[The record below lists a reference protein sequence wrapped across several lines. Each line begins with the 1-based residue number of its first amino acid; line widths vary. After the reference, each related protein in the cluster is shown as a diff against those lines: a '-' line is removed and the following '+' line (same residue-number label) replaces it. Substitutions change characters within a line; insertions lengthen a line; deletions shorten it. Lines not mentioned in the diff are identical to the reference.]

1 MMEFLFPLFLLG
13 AGAYLFLRKKLDQEN
28 AEALRAEAEDPEYQ
42 QRQKALQRLVVYRT
56 LRDSVK
62 EDMTL
67 GELIEAFSR
76 MCSIGVGEPDDLLF
90 ETGTFSF
97 TGEKLF
103 YFSLVR
109 QFQFL
114 DDEEYVQ
121 LHLDVRYQPSP
132 ATALLQKS
140 EWGQVGANFFDK
152 VRNSTAYK
160 ALKDKPIAQ
169 VAVYVDET

>member
-1 MMEFLFPLFLLG
+1 MKFLFPLILLG
-13 AGAYLFLRKKLDQEN
+13 GLAYLFLQKRIEQETAKLIQ
-28 AEALRAEAEDPEYQ
+28 AGVEDPEYQ
-42 QRQKALQRLVVYRT
+42 EHQKALQRLVVYRT

-62 EDMTL
+62 EGMTL
-67 GELIEAFSR
+67 EELIDAFSR
-76 MCSIGVGEPDDLLF
+76 MCAIGVGEPDDLLF

-114 DDEEYVQ
+114 DEDEYVQ

-132 ATALLQKS
+132 ATALLQKT
-140 EWGQVGANFFDK
+140 EWGQVGGEFFERVK
-152 VRNSTAYK
+152 NSSAYK
-160 ALKDKPIAQ
+160 TLKDKPIAQ
-169 VAVYVDET
+169 VEVYVDET